1 MNVVQD
7 REKYITGRIG
17 NTVVAVPV
25 PAATKLRSLIMGGT
39 LGKEDISPLLAE
51 LASLDSSSLPSRGKL
66 YSIVADL
73 IVVRQQLKGYESAD
87 ISSVQN
93 ILKGEIKKQERTNT
107 RKVEDSIF
115 SETETTSSVE
125 NENSSTSRY
134 ELGQETSATIKED
147 LSAKGTLNATTYGPM
162 YTVSASMEGSA
173 SRSKDQVNQ
182 TASKVCSH
190 PLEVESI
197 D

>member
-1 MNVVQD
+1 
-7 REKYITGRIG
+7 
-17 NTVVAVPV
+17 
-25 PAATKLRSLIMGGT
+25 MGGT
-39 LGKEDISPLLAE
+39 PEKEEISSLLAE
-51 LASLDSSSLPSRGKL
+51 LASLDSSSLPNRGKL
-66 YSIVADL
+66 YSVVADL

-93 ILKGEIKKQERTNT
+93 ILKGETKKQERTNT

-190 PLEVESI
+190 SLKAEST